1 MSTPPPAPTSPAKRG
16 ASSPVKNTTWEAS
29 TPPLSPAKSPARSP
43 SAAPQQ
49 ALPTFESVYTMGRQL
64 GEGNFSVVKEC
75 KHKATG
81 ETFAVKCIKKSSL
94 KKKDLANIHREMD
107 ILRKLDHPNIVK
119 LVDVFDNEAGD
130 MCYLVMELVT
140 GGELFDR
147 IIAKDHYTEGEAK
160 VVVRTVASVLVYC
173 HAQSI
178 AHRDLK
184 PENLLYAN
192 PAEDAPIKIADF
204 GFAIIASDN
213 VVMQTMCGTPGYFAP
228 EVIAHRPYEQKCDI
242 WSLGVITYILLCGFP
257 PFYDESQVQEME
269 KIRRADYDFPSPY
282 FDEISDLAKDFI
294 RKMLVVDVD
303 ARLSA
308 DDVLAHPWLQ
318 DANATPTQAELDAM
332 PQLRHVGT
340 NLQNR
345 VAIRAK
351 FKRSINAIMAINKTG
366 RLVAKKGKV

>member
-1 MSTPPPAPTSPAKRG
+1 
-16 ASSPVKNTTWEAS
+16 
-29 TPPLSPAKSPARSP
+29 
-43 SAAPQQ
+43 
-49 ALPTFESVYTMGRQL
+49 
-64 GEGNFSVVKEC
+64 
-75 KHKATG
+75 
-81 ETFAVKCIKKSSL
+81 
-94 KKKDLANIHREMD
+94 MD

-173 HAQSI
+173 HAQNI

>member
-1 MSTPPPAPTSPAKRG
+1 
-16 ASSPVKNTTWEAS
+16 
-29 TPPLSPAKSPARSP
+29 
-43 SAAPQQ
+43 
-49 ALPTFESVYTMGRQL
+49 
-64 GEGNFSVVKEC
+64 
-75 KHKATG
+75 
-81 ETFAVKCIKKSSL
+81 
-94 KKKDLANIHREMD
+94 MD

-173 HAQSI
+173 HAQNI

-269 KIRRADYDFPSPY
+269 KVIHRVFLLISHCLAVDSPRRLRFPIAIFRRNFRSGQR
-282 FDEISDLAKDFI
+282 FHQEN
-294 RKMLVVDVD
+294 
-303 ARLSA
+303 AR
-308 DDVLAHPWLQ
+308 
-318 DANATPTQAELDAM
+318 
-332 PQLRHVGT
+332 R
-340 NLQNR
+340 
-345 VAIRAK
+345 
-351 FKRSINAIMAINKTG
+351 
-366 RLVAKKGKV
+366 